1 MIGQDLHSH
10 LHLLKP
16 DLWGTT
22 LKASTQQ
29 VMSLS
34 AAIERIFNPGE
45 KVLVRDYRPRH
56 SRWQSGVVMAA
67 VGIKMYEVQCDNGG
81 LWKRHSDQI
90 RANPVGLEL
99 KDSLSSRELSNHVDI
114 TTGAHS
120 RAVQP
125 CPSAT
130 DEPRPSATNEPCP
143 STTEAV
149 PDVSRQPSICP
160 DPRISPELLRVI
172 SCCQETGMWFYACD

>member
-1 MIGQDLHSH
+1 M
-10 LHLLKP
+10 
-16 DLWGTT
+16 
-22 LKASTQQ
+22 
-29 VMSLS
+29 
-34 AAIERIFNPGE
+34 AA
-45 KVLVRDYRPRH
+45 
-56 SRWQSGVVMAA
+56 GVVMAA